1 MTDRSPTLG
10 GLARQVLTWCVPA
23 VVAALASGPA
33 RGQER
38 PHVTHITPPV
48 LQAARTQEVTLHGRH
63 LQAVTGLLADVP
75 LSATCLERT
84 PTRARF
90 RVTPP
95 REAWLGLHQARAYT
109 ADSVSAPRLFLL
121 DELPVVRQRG
131 GNHSPADAQRLSLPA
146 SVAGRTRPG
155 KEDYYRFRQAAPA
168 ALTFEV
174 VAERLG
180 VGPEVN
186 LGGDETGRL
195 VTIDPVL
202 RLLDASGRE
211 LAAWDDT
218 PGLTFDVRGRY
229 RFDRAGDY
237 FVAVHDV
244 QFHGGA
250 EHQYVLRVGDFPD
263 VAACYPAGGPAEP
276 IRTALRFA
284 SAFPSRA
291 WERGALGPGAS
302 PAEIYTSSQDLDGV
316 RWVSAVAAG
325 TGLRSLALPHLVGRA
340 PEVTEVEPNDA
351 PTSAMRI
358 SLPVICNGRLGAPG
372 DVDSYALDLRK
383 GQQVQVSVFA
393 RAVGSAVWPAVRV
406 AGADGKTVVATAE
419 DGSPV
424 PNGSA
429 TDPRLDPPPLV
440 FTAAADGRHVV
451 QVERRLGKTGPA
463 AVYRLEIEPFA
474 GAFTLQPA
482 GDFVAV
488 PRGGTAALVL
498 EIQRDRLGGPLDLAV
513 EGAAPGL
520 RTRGQRPPNAQ
531 ARRCVV
537 TLSAPAGAAPTAGWF
552 TVTGR
557 AKAGDRQVVR
567 AADLTALYD
576 APAGL
581 RPNQGHF
588 FFLRPVPW
596 VVRHRIPFLVTDP
609 APFTLAWGE
618 KRVTAR
624 AGSTAAVTVRC
635 RRSGGFDGPVSLR
648 LEGLPEKST
657 AEAPAIARGAGQA
670 QVTLKLAKDLAP
682 GRYSLALVG
691 EASPA
696 GRKRTNATPL
706 LTLEVQ

>member
-1 MTDRSPTLG
+1 VPT
-10 GLARQVLTWCVPA
+10 

-33 RGQER
+33 CGQER
-38 PHVTHITPPV
+38 PEVTHVTPPV
-48 LQAARTQEVTLHGRH
+48 LEAGRTQEVTLHGRH
-63 LQAVTGLLADVP
+63 LRGATGLLADVP

-90 RVTPP
+90 RVMPA
-95 REAWLGLHQARAYT
+95 RGAWLGLHQVRAYT

-121 DELPVVRQRG
+121 DELPLVRQRG
-131 GNHSPADAQRLSLPA
+131 GNHSAADAQRLTLPA
-146 SVAGRTRPG
+146 SVAGRTHPG
-155 KEDYYRFRQAAPA
+155 KEDYYRFHLAAPA

-186 LGGDETGRL
+186 LGGDETGQL

-218 PGLTFDVRGRY
+218 PGLTFDVRERY
-229 RFDRAGDY
+229 RLDRAGDY

-250 EHQYVLRVGDFPD
+250 EHQYVLRVGEFPD

-276 IRTALRFA
+276 IRTALQFA
-284 SAFPSRA
+284 SEHETSPK
-291 WERGALGPGAS
+291 PS
-302 PAEIYTSSQDLDGV
+302 PAEIYTSSQELDGV

-340 PEVTEVEPNDA
+340 PEVTEVEPNDSPA
-351 PTSAMRI
+351 SAMRV
-358 SLPVICNGRLGAPG
+358 SLPVVCNGRLEAPG

-383 GQQVQVSVFA
+383 GQQVQVNIFA
-393 RAVGSAVWPAVRV
+393 RAVGSSVWPAVRV
-406 AGADGKTVVATAE
+406 AGADGKAVAAAAE

-440 FTAAADGRHVV
+440 FTAAADGRHIV

-474 GAFTLQPA
+474 GTFALQPA

-488 PRGGTAALVL
+488 PRGGTAALVV

-513 EGAAPGL
+513 EGTTAGL
-520 RTRGQRPPNAQ
+520 RTRGQRLPNSQ
-531 ARRCVV
+531 ATRCVV
-537 TLSAPAGAAPTAGWF
+537 TLSAPADVEATAGWF

-557 AKAGDRQVVR
+557 AKVGDQQFVR
-567 AADLTALYD
+567 LADLTALYD
-576 APAGL
+576 APPGL

-596 VVRHRIPFLVTDP
+596 VVRHRIPFLITEP
-609 APFTLAWGE
+609 APFTLAWGA

-624 AGSTAAVTVRC
+624 PGSTAAVTVHC
-635 RRSGGFDGPVSLR
+635 RRSGGFDGPVSVR
-648 LEGLPEKST
+648 LEGLPGKLT
-657 AEAPAIARGAGQA
+657 AEAPAIAPGAGQS
-670 QVTLKLAKDLAP
+670 QVTLNLAKDLAP

-691 EASPA
+691 EASPS

-706 LTLEVQ
+706 LTLDVE